1 MMTIEVLGVTQEG
14 RCETCGLFTDF
25 NDLSHKAGSDDLFCF
40 CSVCYARHDFVI
52 KRASQSPR
60 FLEEYPISINEID
73 EEACET
79 S

>member
-25 NDLSHKAGSDDLFCF
+25 NDLSHKAGSNDLFCF

-52 KRASQSPR
+52 K
-60 FLEEYPISINEID
+60 LEEYPISINEID
-73 EEACET
+73 EKACET